1 MGCVHSGPDPVQDK
15 LVLGLAIKTSSS
27 WNRKMPDPKASCRH
41 EWGGGD
47 PSRGCGVWGD
57 WQNPQEG
64 GTGACGLTKP
74 SG

>member
-1 MGCVHSGPDPVQDK
+1 MGCAHSGPDPVQDK

-47 PSRGCGVWGD
+47 PSRGCGVWG
-57 WQNPQEG
+57 PRALGRTLRRVAQEPAG
-64 GTGACGLTKP
+64 
-74 SG
+74 